1 MSKKYLFYSIK
12 IQPKEF
18 AQNETALRETAVA
31 EGYLYPK
38 NSAKIYYIVTFTFY
52 TLKIPQKSTIWQL
65 LLSIPKNFR
74 KNQLYFKFFLQN
86 STIVLL
92 LLSIP
97 KIFRKNLLY
106 CYFYFLYPKN
116 STKIYYIE
124 NLLKK
129 YYMATFTFYTQKI
142 PQKFT
147 ILLLLFSIPKK
158 FR

>member
-1 MSKKYLFYSIK
+1 MLLFLLSI
-12 IQPKEF
+12 PKNLLYCYF
-18 AQNETALRETAVA
+18 
-31 EGYLYPK
+31 YFLYPK
-38 NSAKIYYIVTFTFY
+38 NSAKIYYIVTITFY

-74 KNQLYFKFFLQN
+74 KNLLYFKFFSLTNFSLQN

-106 CYFYFLYPKN
+106 CYFYLLYPKN

-124 NLLKK
+124 NLSKK
-129 YYMATFTFYTQKI
+129 YYMATFDTLLLLFSKPKKFYHISTFTSYTQKI
-142 PQKFT
+142 P
-147 ILLLLFSIPKK
+147 
-158 FR
+158 